1 MIDQKNAILVMKKY
15 FLLLLF
21 FFSILSFSQKTES
34 YRLTKSEINERELNQ
49 VSDFPIYKAFECSD
63 KAGVYAL
70 LLCENQKSISKKDTL
85 NTKIQAIYTMSD
97 HGGFLEKWRINDL
110 LENTEPKETNIWFW
124 TKYCSTKDLDGD
136 GYIDPVIVYGT
147 RNENN
152 EIRRVKIITVY
163 KNKKYAIRA
172 IECDLDYCRSFK
184 KDKDWNLL
192 PQKIKTYVDSLVAKL
207 RKEQDLI
214 LHDG

>member
-1 MIDQKNAILVMKKY
+1 MKNYIL
-15 FLLLLF
+15 FLVLS
-21 FFSILSFSQKTES
+21 FSTFGFSQKTES
-34 YRLTKSEINERELNQ
+34 YRLTKEEIKQRELYQ
-49 VSDFPIYKAFECSD
+49 ISDFPIYKAFECSD
-63 KAGVYAL
+63 KAGVYEL
-70 LLCENQKSISKKDTL
+70 LLCENRKTISKKDTL
-85 NTKIQAIYTMSD
+85 NSKIQAICTMND

-110 LENTEPKETNIWFW
+110 LENTEPKETTIWFW

-147 RNENN
+147 RNEND

-172 IECDLDYCRSFK
+172 VECVFDECRSFK
-184 KDKDWNLL
+184 KDKEWNML
-192 PQKIKTYVDSLVAKL
+192 PQKIKTYLDNLVAKL

>member
-1 MIDQKNAILVMKKY
+1 MKKY

-85 NTKIQAIYTMSD
+85 NTKIQGIYTMSD

-192 PQKIKTYVDSLVAKL
+192 PQKIKTYVDNLVAKL

>member
-1 MIDQKNAILVMKKY
+1 MKKY
-15 FLLLLF
+15 FLFLLF
-21 FFSILSFSQKTES
+21 SYSILSFSQKTES
-34 YRLTKSEINERELNQ
+34 YQLTKSEIKERELDQ

-63 KAGVYAL
+63 KSGVYNL
-70 LLCENQKSISKKDTL
+70 LLCENQKSITKKDTL

-124 TKYCSTKDLDGD
+124 TKYCSTKDLDVD

-172 IECDLDYCRSFK
+172 VECDLDYCRSFK
-184 KDKDWNLL
+184 KDVSWNSL
-192 PQKIKTYVDSLVAKL
+192 PPKIKTYVDNLVAKL

>member
-15 FLLLLF
+15 FLLLLL

-63 KAGVYAL
+63 NAGVYAL

>member
-1 MIDQKNAILVMKKY
+1 MKKY

-85 NTKIQAIYTMSD
+85 NTKIQVIYTMSD